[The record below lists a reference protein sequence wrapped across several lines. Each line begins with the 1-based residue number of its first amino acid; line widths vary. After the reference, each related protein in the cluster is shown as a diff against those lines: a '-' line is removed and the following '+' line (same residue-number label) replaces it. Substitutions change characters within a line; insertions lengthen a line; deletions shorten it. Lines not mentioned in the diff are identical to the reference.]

1 MTVIIAWILSH
12 LSVIGAALVGLV
24 GIIGTAFGLGHAK
37 GKTTAEAAAK
47 DEKVEEEKRA
57 IQSIAERQTT
67 VTTEAKNVQENVN
80 RMSDPDVDSE
90 LLSKYS
96 YPADKDGG
104 S

>member
-1 MTVIIAWILSH
+1 MIMWIVEHFSIIGSVVMGLIVII
-12 LSVIGAALVGLV
+12 GG
-24 GIIGTAFGLGHAK
+24 AFGLGHSK
-37 GKTTAEAAAK
+37 GKTSAETAAK
-47 DEKVEEEKRA
+47 LDKVEEEKQA

-80 RMSDPDVDSE
+80 RMSDPDVDNE